1 MEELPGLHAVLKA
14 TAIELGELA
23 TLTDD
28 LGGARTVSAEQ
39 WQGLDLI
46 SQRLAGLGLF
56 LHALVPEVPDCR
68 PELHVA
74 LATVRVGGLV
84 SRLLGRVEENVS
96 DSGDLEFFET

>member
-14 TAIELGELA
+14 TATELGELA

-46 SQRLAGLGLF
+46 SQRLSGLGLF
-56 LHALVPEVPDCR
+56 LQALVSEIPDCR

-74 LATVRVGGLV
+74 LATIRVGGLV
-84 SRLLGRVEENVS
+84 SRLLGRAEEAS
-96 DSGDLEFFET
+96 DSGELEFFET